1 MLDKAVVLERA
12 IRWRAIAM
20 VAVLNKESG
29 AGDTAFANGSAYIDV
44 LNVPWNKQE
53 GVLTRESIQLYAD
66 GLATKFIL
74 ESGNNLM
81 QFLDDNV
88 KLEVLEIVTQ

>member
-1 MLDKAVVLERA
+1 MLDQVNVLERA
-12 IRWRAIAM
+12 IRWRAIAT
-20 VAVLNKESG
+20 VAVLNKEIG
-29 AGDTAFANGSAYIDV
+29 AGATAFAKESAYIDV
-44 LNVPWNKQE
+44 LNVPWHKQE
-53 GVLTRESIQLYAD
+53 GVLTRESIQGYAD